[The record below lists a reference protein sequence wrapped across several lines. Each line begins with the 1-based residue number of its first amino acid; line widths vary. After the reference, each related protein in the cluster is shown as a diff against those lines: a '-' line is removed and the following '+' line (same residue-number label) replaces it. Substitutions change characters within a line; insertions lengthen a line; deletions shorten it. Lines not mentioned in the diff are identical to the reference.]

1 MSEIRLVLKSEAMGP
16 LYDRHVVSAVEQ
28 TRFARPLNR
37 SVSGRAYASR
47 VPQNRAATKDFFEKM
62 AVEGRCEPFLGDAQ
76 FLWMR
81 LQQRQRQAA

>member
-1 MSEIRLVLKSEAMGP
+1 MKQAKVRRLELLVAGRYAAELLDLG
-16 LYDRHVVSAVEQ
+16 EQ
-28 TRFARPLNR
+28 SLDP
-37 SVSGRAYASR
+37 RAYASR